1 MFPFVLRRLL
11 IAIPLLFL
19 SSILVFTLVLAAGDP
34 LEDAR
39 GKPNNSAQIAALTRL
54 YNLDQGPVQR
64 YVTWFTGFVRGDWG
78 RDRTGQQVRPQIWRA
93 IQVTLRLVLIAQ
105 FLAIIL
111 GLIVGI
117 VSAIRQYTAF
127 DYTSTAISFL
137 FYAMPVFWFAVVLK
151 EYFAIR
157 FNDLLEGW
165 GYSRWI
171 QTTGSQDINFSGGA
185 WDRFLDYAAHG
196 LLPTI
201 TLTVIAYAGYSRFM
215 RASMLE
221 TMSTDY
227 VRTARA
233 KGISERRVILRH
245 GFRNALIPVTTA
257 IAIDFGFILAGAVF
271 TERVFSWQGMG
282 KLLVESV
289 TKLDVNVLLAWVMV
303 TAVMVVL
310 FNILADVAYAYLDP
324 RIRLD

>member
-1 MFPFVLRRLL
+1 MLPFVMRRLL
-11 IAIPLLFL
+11 IAIPLLLL
-19 SSILVFTLVLAAGDP
+19 SSILVFCLVLAAGDP

-39 GKPNNSAQIAALTRL
+39 GKPNNAAQIAALTRL

-78 RDRTGQQVRPQIWRA
+78 KDRTGQEVRPQIYQA

-111 GLIVGI
+111 GLTVGI
-117 VSAIRQYTAF
+117 ISAIRQYTAF

-151 EYFAIR
+151 EYFAIKV
-157 FNDLLEGW
+157 NDVIEGW
-165 GYSRWI
+165 GGPRWI
-171 QTTGSQDINFSGGA
+171 QTTGSSDINFHGGM

-233 KGISERRVILRH
+233 KGISEKRVIMRH

-271 TERVFSWQGMG
+271 TEKVFSWQGMG

-289 TKLDVNVLLAWVMV
+289 TKLDVNMLLAWVMV

-310 FNILADVAYAYLDP
+310 FNIIADVAYAYLDP
-324 RIRLD
+324 RIRLE